1 MTSNP
6 LDGCPGLPEEIAAA
20 EWEAIAA
27 RRAEQGR
34 AEGEELAGLAISGG
48 GIRSASFAL
57 GVIQALDRLKLL
69 GRFDYLSTV
78 SGGGYTGSCL
88 TAHLVKGNGRFPF
101 GHEVGEEESPS
112 FRHLRDK
119 ASYLTPRSML
129 AAIRMPAL
137 VLWGMAVNF
146 LALLPVLLVLAWF
159 TALLSEGFLGPAL
172 HSDTMAIPV
181 EPERACGGNATGDCR
196 IGLRIPLELG
206 WVAKDERIPNL
217 ALTDI
222 PAGVRILRGIEAV
235 PVWTVR
241 GWADFYATG
250 AIQDVALD
258 GDLMLAIPRG
268 MVGDFSLQATV
279 WPKGYSLG
287 ENPHT
292 KLHTVTGRL
301 LFYALIPFLFAGVL
315 YLVFAGLARFG
326 IVPILGNRRWQV
338 RDLASRYILALGFL
352 TSSVLVAAA
361 LQPLA
366 VYYFDAMAETLAAPS
381 PVGDAGKLSA
391 IVTALGTLLA
401 SPFLQGLLDRKPT
414 LAAKIALAVV
424 GVLGP
429 LALWLIYLNATRWA
443 LAPENVPDLVKA
455 IWTGIAAPLG
465 LAEVKLGVWPYL
477 IVAAMLSWL
486 MGRLF
491 DANHTSL
498 HRFYRDRL
506 SLAFLFHADAKGG
519 IHHDD
524 DLTLGEAAAS
534 KGPYHLVN
542 AAVNLQASGTNNPRG
557 RNAEPFLFSPRFVG
571 CPSTGYV
578 ETQFMERE
586 DPHINLGTAM
596 AISGAAFAP
605 NMGNQTRPLLTFLLS
620 LLNVR
625 LGYWLPNPDRVRREA
640 AKPAWRRRLEG
651 ALGWLPGGKL
661 VRGHPGMIYLVREML
676 GNLDEKSKFINVSDG
691 GHIENL
697 GLYEL
702 LRRRCP
708 VILAIDGEQDGGFAF
723 EGLANA
729 VRLARID
736 FGTLIDIDVSR
747 IRQGSK
753 SAEPGP
759 CWNRN
764 ELNGTH
770 FAVGTIDYGRG
781 KDGLL
786 LYVKASLTGE
796 EDVHVQQYR
805 CKNPDFPHQTTMDQ
819 FFDEAQFEAYRALGY
834 HIGNAVFR
842 GGGAVDARGW
852 LARINGSGG
861 TKA

>member
-1 MTSNP
+1 MASNP
-6 LDGCPGLPEEIAAA
+6 LAGCPGLPEEIAAA
-20 EWEAIAA
+20 EWEAIGA
-27 RRAEQGR
+27 RRADQGR
-34 AEGEELAGLAISGG
+34 ECGAELAGLAISGG

-57 GVIQALDRLKLL
+57 GVIQALNRFDLFK
-69 GRFDYLSTV
+69 RFDYLSTV

-88 TAHLVKGNGRFPF
+88 TAHLVKGKGDFPF
-101 GHEVGEEESPS
+101 GHKVGEEESPS

-119 ASYLTPRSML
+119 AAYLTPKSL
-129 AAIRMPAL
+129 LEAARMPAL
-137 VLWGMAVNF
+137 ALYGMSVNF
-146 LALLPVLLVLAWF
+146 LALLPIVLFLAWF
-159 TALLSEGFLGPAL
+159 TALVSKDFLEPAL
-172 HSDTMAIPV
+172 HSETMAIPV
-181 EPERACGGNATGDCR
+181 DTNRDCGGSASGDCR

-206 WVAKDERIPNL
+206 WVARNERIPNL
-217 ALTDI
+217 ALADI
-222 PAGVRILRGIEAV
+222 PAGVRILRGTEAV
-235 PVWTVR
+235 PVWTGR

-250 AIQDVALD
+250 AIPDVALD
-258 GDLMLAIPRG
+258 GDLMVAIPRG
-268 MVGDFSLQATV
+268 MVGDFNLRATV
-279 WPKGYSLG
+279 WPKAYSVG

-292 KLHTVTGRL
+292 RLHSVTGRL
-301 LFYALIPFLFAGVL
+301 LFFALSPFLIAVVLHLAFA
-315 YLVFAGLARFG
+315 ALARFG
-326 IVPILGNRRWQV
+326 GVPARGNWRWLA
-338 RDLASRYILALGFL
+338 RDGASRYILALGFL
-352 TSSVLVAAA
+352 LSAVFMAAA
-361 LQPLA
+361 VQPLA
-366 VYYFDAMAETLAAPS
+366 VYHFDVLAEKLAAPS

-391 IVTALGTLLA
+391 IVAALGTLLA

-429 LALWLIYLNATRWA
+429 LALWLIYLNLTRWA
-443 LAPENVPDLVKA
+443 LAPENVPDIVKA
-455 IWTGIAAPLG
+455 IWKGIAAPLG
-465 LAEVKLGVWPYL
+465 LAEVKLGVWPYF
-477 IVAAMLSWL
+477 IVAGLLSL
-486 MGRLF
+486 TMGRLF
-491 DANHTSL
+491 DANQTSL

-506 SLAFLFHADAKGG
+506 SLAFLFHADAKGS

-524 DLTLGEAAAS
+524 DLKLSEAAVS

-542 AAVNLQASGTNNPRG
+542 AAVNLRASAANNLRG

-571 CPSTGYV
+571 CPATGYRRT
-578 ETQFMERE
+578 ELLEE
-586 DPHINLGTAM
+586 ADAHINLGTAM

-605 NMGNQTRPLLTFLLS
+605 NMGNQTRPMLTFLLS

-625 LGYWLPNPDRVRREA
+625 LGYWLPNPRVLASPPADGSWRIRARKLA
-640 AKPAWRRRLEG
+640 A
-651 ALGWLPGGKL
+651 
-661 VRGHPGMIYLVREML
+661 RGMRVLHKPGMRYFLYEML
-676 GNLDEKSKFINVSDG
+676 GGLNEKSDFVNVSDG

-764 ELNGTH
+764 ELNGSH

-781 KDGLL
+781 KTGLL

-834 HIGNAVFR
+834 HIGNAVF
-842 GGGAVDARGW
+842 GEGGAAEARGW
-852 LARINGSGG
+852 LDRINRNGG
-861 TKA
+861 TEA